1 MKKFRYILFLLL
13 ATLFVWNVAEAQS
26 VRTSLDNIGGHTLAM
41 SALVNEYAEKELIK
55 HFRHAGTW
63 LARITS
69 HNKWVGNDTIKI
81 GDIGADPKVLINN
94 TTYPIPVTERTDGE
108 TAIALYKYDTENTKI
123 TDDEKETLA
132 YDKQGSV
139 QQQHR
144 ETLEEETQAHA
155 LHSIAPNSNSAEA
168 PVIETTGPD
177 DGHGRKRLVYKDL
190 VNLAKKMN
198 KRKIPKKG
206 RCLVLSPDH
215 LADLL
220 IEDKALNVQ
229 YQNHKEGAIAKNY
242 AGFEIYE
249 DICAPE
255 YDGALNKIP
264 FNSTTTGRPATV
276 VFHVKTTGK
285 ARGTV
290 KRFLSKAE
298 DNPTMR
304 ETVVG
309 FRLYFLCIPLRAK
322 GQAAIVS
329 GTV

>member
-1 MKKFRYILFLLL
+1 MKKIKNILFALL
-13 ATLFVWNVAEAQS
+13 ATLFVWNVADAQT
-26 VRTSLDNIGGHTLAM
+26 VTSSLNDIGGHTLAA

-69 HNKWVGNDTIKI
+69 HNKWVGKDTIKL

-108 TAIALYKYDTENTKI
+108 TAIALYKYETENTKI

-155 LHSIAPNSNSAEA
+155 LHSIAPSSNSAAA
-168 PVIETTGPD
+168 PVIETTGPN
-177 DGHGRKRLVYKDL
+177 DGAGRRMLVYKDL
-190 VNLAKKMN
+190 VSLKKKMD
-198 KRKIPKKG
+198 KLKIPKKG
-206 RCLVLSPDH
+206 RLLVLSPDH
-215 LADLL
+215 IADLL

-249 DICAPE
+249 DILVE
-255 YDGALNKIP
+255 MSNWRDI
-264 FNSTTTGRPATV
+264 
-276 VFHVKTTGK
+276 
-285 ARGTV
+285 
-290 KRFLSKAE
+290 
-298 DNPTMR
+298 
-304 ETVVG
+304 
-309 FRLYFLCIPLRAK
+309 
-322 GQAAIVS
+322 
-329 GTV
+329 